1 MEEVINQ
8 LYSILKQCD
17 QGLCAGQL
25 TQADYDDILED
36 IDEVKEFDC
45 RLQQLS
51 EEVKTVNFSDHRYAI
66 RYIIE
71 VHGLIHDYQWILQ
84 RLYDVMLTKMWMAP
98 ALNSAARADTNLD
111 ANGDFIFD

>member
-8 LYSILKQCD
+8 
-17 QGLCAGQL
+17 
-25 TQADYDDILED
+25 
-36 IDEVKEFDC
+36 
-45 RLQQLS
+45 R
-51 EEVKTVNFSDHRYAI
+51 
-66 RYIIE
+66 
-71 VHGLIHDYQWILQ
+71 ILQ